1 MSNKTVL
8 ICAAHAD
15 DEAIGCSGTI
25 AKHVENGDKVHVV
38 FMTNGVD
45 SRSKFSSGA
54 INNRHKISLKVADI
68 LGISSVQNLDFP
80 DNMMDSIPLLHVVRV
95 IENLIDK
102 LKPEIVYTHHL
113 GDLNIDHK
121 ITHKA
126 VLTACRP
133 QPGFCVREIYS
144 FEVLSSTEWQT
155 PGYSSFEPN
164 FFIDISSWIE
174 KKRKV
179 LCMYVDEMHKPPHS
193 RNIDNIIRLNRL
205 RGNSV
210 GVDYAEAFS
219 LIRKI
224 KI

>member
-45 SRSKFSSGA
+45 SRSNFSSDS

-80 DNMMDSIPLLHVVRV
+80 DNMMDSIPLLHIVRV

-102 LKPEIVYTHHL
+102 LKPEIIYTHHI
-113 GDLNIDHK
+113 GDLNIDHQV
-121 ITHKA
+121 THKA
-126 VLTACRP
+126 VMTACRP
-133 QPGFCVREIYS
+133 QPGFCVREIYV

-155 PGYSSFEPN
+155 PGYLPFTPN
-164 FFIDISSWIE
+164 IFMDISNWVE
-174 KKRKV
+174 LKHKTLEV
-179 LCMYVDEMHKPPHS
+179 YNDEMHQPPHS
-193 RNIDNIIRLNRL
+193 RSIDNIIRLNAL
-205 RGNSV
+205 RGHSI
-210 GVDYAEAFS
+210 GVDYAEAFI
-219 LIRKI
+219 LIRGI
-224 KI
+224 R

>member
-45 SRSKFSSGA
+45 SRSNFSSDS

-80 DNMMDSIPLLHVVRV
+80 DNMMDSIPLLHIVRV

-102 LKPEIVYTHHL
+102 LKPEIIYTHHI
-113 GDLNIDHK
+113 GDLNIDHQV
-121 ITHKA
+121 THKA
-126 VLTACRP
+126 VMTACRP
-133 QPGFCVREIYS
+133 QPGFCVREIYV

-155 PGYSSFEPN
+155 PGFYPFIPN
-164 FFIDISSWIE
+164 VFINVEAYIKTKSKALESYDREIRQS
-174 KKRKV
+174 
-179 LCMYVDEMHKPPHS
+179 PHS
-193 RNIDNIIRLNRL
+193 RTIDNAIRLSTI

-210 GVDYAEAFS
+210 GIDFSEAFS
-219 LIRKI
+219 LVRKI
-224 KI
+224 DN

>member
-45 SRSKFSSGA
+45 SRSNFSSDS

-80 DNMMDSIPLLHVVRV
+80 DNMMDSIPLLHIVRV

-102 LKPEIVYTHHL
+102 LKPEIIYTHHI
-113 GDLNIDHK
+113 GDLNIDHQV
-121 ITHKA
+121 THKA
-126 VLTACRP
+126 VMTACRP
-133 QPGFCVREIYS
+133 QPGFCVREIYV

-155 PGYSSFEPN
+155 PGYLPFTPN
-164 FFIDISSWIE
+164 IFMDISNWVE
-174 KKRKV
+174 LKHKT
-179 LCMYVDEMHKPPHS
+179 LEAYNDEMHQPPHS
-193 RNIDNIIRLNRL
+193 RSIDNIIRLNAL
-205 RGNSV
+205 RGHSI
-210 GVDYAEAFS
+210 GVDYAEAFI
-219 LIRKI
+219 LIRGI
-224 KI
+224 R